1 MLNKKGGIAMFEKGL
16 FNGLFD
22 LNGDG
27 KMDDMERALE
37 LATFID
43 FVESQ
48 EENDDSDDNDF

>member
-1 MLNKKGGIAMFEKGL
+1 MFEKGL

-43 FVESQ
+43 FIESQ
-48 EENDDSDDNDF
+48 EENADSDNNDF